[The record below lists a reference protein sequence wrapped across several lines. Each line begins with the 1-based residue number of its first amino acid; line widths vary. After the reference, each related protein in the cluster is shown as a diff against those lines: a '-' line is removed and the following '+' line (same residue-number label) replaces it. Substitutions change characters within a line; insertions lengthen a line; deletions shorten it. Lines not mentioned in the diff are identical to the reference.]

1 MAKGYMGRIL
11 WVDLTARTCTDE
23 DVPDSVYEAVTSGMG
38 LAAWLLGTRMEP
50 GVDPLAPGNI
60 LGFVSGLL
68 TGTGSLFT
76 GRWMLVGK
84 SPLTGCWGD
93 ANCGGQ
99 LSPFIKKC
107 GYDGIFFI
115 GASETPVMLVV
126 KDGKARIEDAAE
138 FWGKDTVVCE
148 TSLKERYGKMVQVA
162 CIGPAGEKLSL
173 ISGVSND
180 RGRMAARAGLGAV
193 MGAKKLKALV
203 LHGNKKI
210 EVHDPEEMKR
220 LTTSCMEHVK
230 KDLPLPPGPLAA
242 YLGTM
247 MGLLP
252 VQMAQDG
259 MLYKVMLKKWGTVSM
274 NQISI
279 EMGDSP
285 IMNWKGSH
293 VEFDRRRSRSVNPDA
308 IVAREKKKYHCYSC
322 PLGCGGICSGAGG
335 YEETHKPEYETVLSL
350 GGLLMNEDLDSIFY
364 LNELLNRAGMD
375 TISAGST
382 AAFALECFEHGLLTE
397 KDTGGLELRW
407 GNTAA
412 IVALLEKMTRR
423 EGIGDLLADGSKA
436 AAEKIGKGAD
446 RFAMHAGGQDL
457 PMHDSRLDPG
467 FALHYAAEPAPGR
480 HTIGAQLYY
489 EMYQLWKVVP
499 GLPKPPPLYVKGRKY
514 EVDSDK
520 AVMGAACSR
529 YSAVF
534 NGAGLCMF
542 GAFMGAT
549 RLPLFGWMNAATGWR
564 RSAADYLEM
573 GGRIQGLRQLFN
585 FRHGVDPKRNRPNE
599 RALGNPPL
607 SHGTLKGRSVDLES
621 LQREFWQA
629 MGWDP
634 ATGRPPEDV
643 SLS

>member
-11 WVDLTARTCTDE
+11 WVDLSAKTCTE
-23 DVPDSVYEAVTSGMG
+23 ESVPDSVYEAVTSGMG

-50 GVDPLAPGNI
+50 GTDPLGPGNI

-68 TGTGSLFT
+68 TGAGSLFT

-107 GYDGIFFI
+107 GYDGIFFV
-115 GASETPVMLVV
+115 GASDTPVVFV
-126 KDGKARIEDAAE
+126 NKDGKPRIEDAGDL
-138 FWGKDTVVCE
+138 WGQDAVESEVR
-148 TSLKERYGKMVQVA
+148 LKERYGKTVQVA

-193 MGAKKLKALV
+193 MGAKKLKAIV
-203 LHGNKKI
+203 LHGAQKVD
-210 EVHDPEEMKR
+210 VHDPAEMKR
-220 LTTSCMEHVK
+220 LTAACMEHVK
-230 KDLPLPPGPLAA
+230 KDMPLPPGPLAA
-242 YLGTM
+242 YLGTL
-247 MGLLP
+247 MGMLP

-259 MLYKVMLKKWGTVSM
+259 MMYKVMLKKWGTVSM

-285 IMNWKGSH
+285 IMNWKGSSQ
-293 VEFDRRRSRSVNPDA
+293 EFDKRRSRSVNPDA
-308 IVAREKKKYHCYSC
+308 IIAREKKKYHCYSC
-322 PLGCGGICSGAGG
+322 PLGCGGICSGSGG

-382 AAFALECFEHGLLTE
+382 AAFALECFEHGLLTP
-397 KDTGGLELRW
+397 KDTDGLELRW
-407 GNTAA
+407 GNTSA
-412 IVALLEKMTRR
+412 IVKLLEKMTRR
-423 EGIGDLLADGSKA
+423 EGIGDLLADGSKV
-436 AAEKIGKGAD
+436 AAEKIGNGAE

-457 PMHDSRLDPG
+457 PMHDGRLDPG

-499 GLPKPPPLYVKGRKY
+499 GLPKPSPLYGKGKKY
-514 EVDSDK
+514 AVDGEK
-520 AVMGAACSR
+520 AAMGAACSR

-549 RLPLFGWMNAATGWR
+549 RLPLFPWINAATGWQR
-564 RSAADYLEM
+564 TPAQYLDV
-573 GGRIQGLRQLFN
+573 GGRIQALRQLFN
-585 FRHGVDPKRNRPNE
+585 FRHGVDPRRNRPNE
-599 RALGNPPL
+599 RSLGNPPMD
-607 SHGTLKGRSVDLES
+607 HGALKGRSVDLES
-621 LQREFWQA
+621 LQSEFWAA

-634 ATGRPPEDV
+634 ATGRPLEEPSVE
-643 SLS
+643 

>member
-11 WVDLTARTCTDE
+11 WVDLTERTCTE
-23 DVPDSVYEAVTSGMG
+23 ESVPDSVYEAVTSGMG
-38 LAAWLLGTRMEP
+38 LAAWVLGTRMEP
-50 GVDPLAPGNI
+50 GADPLGPGNV

-107 GYDGIFFI
+107 GYDGIFFV
-115 GASETPVMLVV
+115 GASPSPVLLVV
-126 KDGKARIEDAAE
+126 KEGKAALEDASE
-138 FWGKDTVVCE
+138 LWGQDTVTCE
-148 TSLKERYGKMVQVA
+148 TNLKARYGKLAQVA

-203 LHGNKKI
+203 LHGTKKV
-210 EVHDPEEMKR
+210 EVHDAEEMKR
-220 LTTSCMEHVK
+220 LTSACMEHVK
-230 KDLPLPPGPLAA
+230 KDLPLPPGPLAS
-242 YLGTM
+242 YLGTF

-285 IMNWKGSH
+285 IMNWTGSQ
-293 VEFDRRRSRSVNPDA
+293 VEFGRRRSQSVNPDA

-397 KDTGGLELRW
+397 KDTDGLQLRW
-407 GNTAA
+407 GNTQA
-412 IVALLEKMTRR
+412 IVALIEKMTRR
-423 EGIGDLLADGSKA
+423 EGIGDLLADGSKV
-436 AAEKIGKGAD
+436 AAEKIGKGAE

-499 GLPKPPPLYVKGRKY
+499 GLPKPPPLYGKGKKY
-514 EVDSDK
+514 VVDRDK
-520 AVMGAACSR
+520 AAMGAACSR
-529 YSAVF
+529 YSAIF

-549 RLPLFGWMNAATGWR
+549 RLPLFAWLNAATGWR
-564 RSAADYLEM
+564 RTPDQYLEI

-585 FRHGVDPKRNRPNE
+585 FRHGVDPRRNRPNE
-599 RALGNPPL
+599 RTLGNPPL
-607 SHGTLKGRSVDLES
+607 PHGVLKGRSVDLDS
-621 LQREFWQA
+621 LQREYWQA

-634 ATGRPPEDV
+634 ATGRPGEDV
-643 SLS
+643 PVS